1 MSRQSKNARNLAK
14 AREFSRI
21 RKEGGRSSSPGPK
34 HQKKNAWWQIGS
46 GSYSAFIK
54 GKARRSQVADVD
66 SEVED

>member
-21 RKEGGRSSSPGPK
+21 RKEGGRSQNPGRK
-34 HQKKNAWWQIGS
+34 HGKQNAWWQVGN

-54 GKARRSQVADVD
+54 GKGKRGPAVEADAGA
-66 SEVED
+66 EA